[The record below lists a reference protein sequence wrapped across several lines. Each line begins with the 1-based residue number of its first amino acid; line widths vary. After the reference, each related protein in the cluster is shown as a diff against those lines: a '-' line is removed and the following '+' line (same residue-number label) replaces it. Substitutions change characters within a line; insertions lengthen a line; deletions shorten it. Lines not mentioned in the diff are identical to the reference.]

1 MVAQHALLFAGKPRA
16 MSRRMLA
23 TKTAAPKR
31 HDFDDL
37 LDAAPDAANDVD
49 RRPLR
54 ALSRWAMR
62 ATLTVDGEDGLYAG
76 LGYDVST
83 GGIFVATHDLPPIG
97 TRVDLALT
105 LPDGQELELGGVV
118 RWVRDAELASDGLP
132 AGAGIECKG
141 VPVAV
146 QTSLTAFATVREPT
160 LWLAELA

>member
-1 MVAQHALLFAGKPRA
+1 
-16 MSRRMLA
+16 MLA
-23 TKTAAPKR
+23 IKKAVAAKR
-31 HDFDDL
+31 FDFDDL
-37 LDAAPDAANDVD
+37 LDDAPDAANDVD

-76 LGYDVST
+76 LGYDVAT
-83 GGIFVATHDLPPIG
+83 GGIFVATYDLPPIG

-118 RWVRDAELASDGLP
+118 RWTRDAEIATDGLP

-141 VPVAV
+141 LPVAA
-146 QTSLTAFATVREPT
+146 QEALAAFATVREPI
-160 LWLAELA
+160 LWLAELV